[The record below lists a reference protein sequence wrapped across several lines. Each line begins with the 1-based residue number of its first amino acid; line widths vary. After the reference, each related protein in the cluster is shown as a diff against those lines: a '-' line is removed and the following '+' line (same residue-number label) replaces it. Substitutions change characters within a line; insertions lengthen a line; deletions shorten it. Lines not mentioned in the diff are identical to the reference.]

1 MGPTVATGQTQTAP
15 SAIEQ
20 LPLYAPP
27 GAPAST
33 ELMVAPE
40 VGLMK
45 LPACKP
51 EVAVKA
57 DIAPVLSPSQ
67 VRTFLD
73 CQARW
78 WFKYGLQLPDRKTS
92 SLALGLAIHRALEL
106 NFREKLETHEDL
118 DTAGVVMIFR
128 DAWMEQ
134 AGQTDFSADESQQ
147 DIRRAGERLGAKYMD
162 EVAPK
167 VEPAAVELD
176 VQGEIAG
183 VRVRGRVDLL
193 DIDGRLV
200 DIKTAS
206 RRPSWVSP
214 DYAFQL
220 ATYRQITPGAS
231 GEARIDC
238 LVKTNT
244 PQIVQQSYTVGEA
257 DLQATRVLFPLVRE
271 AMWSGTYCPN
281 RQSILCSQKHCG
293 FWKQCEQEYGGRI
306 RPGA

>member
-1 MGPTVATGQTQTAP
+1 MDEHDAQFEGTDSPTCSPRERRRPIPHEIDIG
-15 SAIEQ
+15 
-20 LPLYAPP
+20 
-27 GAPAST
+27 ST
-33 ELMVAPE
+33 E
-40 VGLMK
+40 G
-45 LPACKP
+45 
-51 EVAVKA
+51 
-57 DIAPVLSPSQ
+57 
-67 VRTFLD
+67 
-73 CQARW
+73 
-78 WFKYGLQLPDRKTS
+78 
-92 SLALGLAIHRALEL
+92 
-106 NFREKLETHEDL
+106 
-118 DTAGVVMIFR
+118 
-128 DAWMEQ
+128 
-134 AGQTDFSADESQQ
+134 
-147 DIRRAGERLGAKYMD
+147 
-162 EVAPK
+162 
-167 VEPAAVELD
+167 ELD

-214 DYAFQL
+214 DYTFQL

-238 LVKTNT
+238 LVKTNA